1 MCFQRKVIE
10 ELEHGVGKWCI
21 EASVSMKVGRYMFR
35 NKNLSV
41 PIVDDCR
48 LTRRFYEMHIK
59 KFGVKVQADENGKQ
73 AVDLFRSGTSFNL
86 NIKDQD
92 MPVMD
97 GNQAVERYGG
107 ELSYRWCNFN

>member
-1 MCFQRKVIE
+1 
-10 ELEHGVGKWCI
+10 
-21 EASVSMKVGRYMFR
+21 MFR

-97 GNQAVERYGG
+97 GLEATKQLRGMGVNCRIDGVTSISSQDESSLAKCKV
-107 ELSYRWCNFN
+107 SWCR

>member
-1 MCFQRKVIE
+1 GWLTEQLVVGARSGGEARVIE

-35 NKNLSV
+35 NKNLSM
-41 PIVDDCR
+41 PIVNDCR

-59 KFGVKVQADENGKQ
+59 KFGVKAQAVENGKQ

-92 MPVMD
+92 MPLMD
-97 GNQAVERYGG
+97 GLE
-107 ELSYRWCNFN
+107 